1 MDQDI
6 NFQKVITWAAA
17 AAVTNFMVLPYR
29 CTVRELKAI
38 CQTSIDVDE
47 TITVTYGATTAAA
60 TAIGVLTF
68 PTGAGGVGV
77 WVANTTT
84 GDTVLAKDGYLKFV
98 TSASAGAVSQCDVNV
113 ELDPY
118 AR

>member
-6 NFQKVITWAAA
+6 NFQKVINWLAA
-17 AAVTNFMVLPYR
+17 AAVTNFMVVPYR

-38 CQTSIDVDE
+38 CQTSIDADE
-47 TITVTYGATTAAA
+47 KITVTYGATTAAE

-68 PTGAGGVGV
+68 PTGAGGSAV
-77 WVANTTT
+77 WAADTLT
-84 GDTVLAKDGYLKFV
+84 GDTVLEKDGYLKFL
-98 TSASAGAVSQCDVNV
+98 TTASAGSVSQCDINV